1 MAEQAEWSRAV
12 DFGLEICRS
21 ILEIIL
27 ARMDDDRARRDTV
40 TNDTIVS
47 TWAQPA
53 MPESS
58 QSH

>member
-1 MAEQAEWSRAV
+1 MAADDDGMA
-12 DFGLEICRS
+12 ICRS
-21 ILEIIL
+21 KLEILL

-47 TWAQPA
+47 TWAQSA